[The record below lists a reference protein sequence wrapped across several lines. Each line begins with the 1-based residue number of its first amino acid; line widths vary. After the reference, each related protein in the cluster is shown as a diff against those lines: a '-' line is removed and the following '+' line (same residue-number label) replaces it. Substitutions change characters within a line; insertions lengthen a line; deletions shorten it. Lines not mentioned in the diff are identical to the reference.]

1 MSFSPEIMLELTG
14 IDAAQD
20 LRARLAE
27 YIARLSKGT
36 PSGYARFAVKIRQ
49 IDPLEWLESQEVI
62 AKYYW
67 RDREGKSERAG
78 LLLPRFGLELPTA
91 TSGILRGCIEHAEG
105 DNSIPA
111 ALSIRGFNSFPFVAG
126 LHVSQPPIAPQ
137 YSFLLPDIEL
147 ITVGGET
154 WLTCLLQNTGEHE
167 MLSLGLADLVWNENI
182 AASSLRMAAR
192 DEAQSRLQW
201 AIAVNRAVA
210 GIARG
215 DLEKVVLA
223 RKSTCRFE
231 SPVSPWKLL
240 KLLRTA
246 NPHAYIFGLDRK
258 PFDPFI
264 GASPEQLYRR
274 VGRLIETEAV
284 AGTRPRGKTTSED
297 NRYRDDLLH
306 SSKDRREHE
315 LVVTGIAESLRPL
328 VEKIEIQTDPSIVQ
342 LTNVQHLVIKISATL
357 KPGISDD
364 EILRAL
370 QPTPAVGGYPKQV
383 AIDLIQSLEPFY
395 RGPYAGPIG
404 WISSD
409 SAEFAVGIRSAT
421 IKENALTLYAGA
433 GIVEGSDP
441 DAEWDEID
449 QKFNTFT
456 SIFTD
461 K

>member
-1 MSFSPEIMLELTG
+1 
-14 IDAAQD
+14 
-20 LRARLAE
+20 
-27 YIARLSKGT
+27 
-36 PSGYARFAVKIRQ
+36 
-49 IDPLEWLESQEVI
+49 
-62 AKYYW
+62 
-67 RDREGKSERAG
+67 
-78 LLLPRFGLELPTA
+78 
-91 TSGILRGCIEHAEG
+91 
-105 DNSIPA
+105 
-111 ALSIRGFNSFPFVAG
+111 
-126 LHVSQPPIAPQ
+126 
-137 YSFLLPDIEL
+137 
-147 ITVGGET
+147 
-154 WLTCLLQNTGEHE
+154 
-167 MLSLGLADLVWNENI
+167 
-182 AASSLRMAAR
+182 MAAR